1 MKKLIQKIFFT
12 LLACL
17 PVTLFADGV
26 LPQNLAQIDALQ
38 RRADTLTYGDQSPNI
53 YHLAKARAWLDMATS
68 EYHQTDT
75 TGALPAAITQ
85 AETLITALESKQTN
99 INSDMP
105 VDFPGSEKVR
115 TDLWEKI
122 VAIKRI
128 TNYTCGQRPLAEG
141 EVQLI
146 WAGHEKLESGW
157 SHAEPYAKIS
167 ENSIKEAQ
175 LAIDICS
182 GKVTAISKEIV
193 APIPVDTPAPVLAP
207 VSTPAVVAPT
217 NATHVL
223 ERITLSAD
231 TLFDFDKTTLTRYSK
246 NKLDELILKLAHVT
260 SLEGINLV
268 GHSDRLRTDG
278 KHRRN
283 QKLSEHRAERI
294 KQYLI
299 SKGIPANKITA
310 KGVSSKQP
318 VVECS
323 TKPSKAQQV
332 VCLKPNRR
340 VEVTVVGVR

>member
-1 MKKLIQKIFFT
+1 MKKLVQKLFFT

-17 PVTLFADGV
+17 PVTLFADGA

-38 RRADTLTYGDQSPNI
+38 RRADALTYGDQNPNI

-68 EYHQTDT
+68 EYYQTDIS
-75 TGALPAAITQ
+75 GALLAAITQ
-85 AETLITALESKQTN
+85 AETLIIALENKQPN

-105 VDFPGSEKVR
+105 VDFPGSEKIR
-115 TDLWEKI
+115 TDLWGKV

-157 SHAEPYAKIS
+157 SHAEPYAKIA
-167 ENSIKEAQ
+167 ENSINEAQ

-182 GKVTAISKEIV
+182 GKVTATSKEIV
-193 APIPVDTPAPVLAP
+193 TPTSAPAPVLAP
-207 VSTPAVVAPT
+207 VATPAVVAPT

-223 ERITLSAD
+223 EKITLSAD

-246 NKLDELILKLAHVT
+246 NKLDDLIGKLAHVT
-260 SLEGINLV
+260 SLESINLV

-310 KGVSSKQP
+310 KGVGSKQP

-323 TKPSKAQQV
+323 TQPSKAIQV

-340 VEVTVVGVR
+340 VEVTVIGVQ

>member
-1 MKKLIQKIFFT
+1 MKKLVQKLFFT

-17 PVTLFADGV
+17 PVTLFADSA

-38 RRADTLTYGDQSPNI
+38 RRADALTYGDQSPNI

-85 AETLITALESKQTN
+85 AETLITALENKQTN

-105 VDFPGSEKVR
+105 IDFPGSEKVR
-115 TDLWEKI
+115 TDLWEEV

-157 SHAEPYAKIS
+157 SHAEPYAKIA

-175 LAIDICS
+175 VAIDICT
-182 GKVTAISKEIV
+182 GKTTTTSQEVVT
-193 APIPVDTPAPVLAP
+193 PPPAPVAVLAP
-207 VSTPAVVAPT
+207 VVMPTAVAPP

-246 NKLDELILKLAHVT
+246 NKLDDLIIKLAHVT

-310 KGVSSKQP
+310 KGVGSKQP

-323 TKPSKAQQV
+323 TKPPKAQQV

-340 VEVTVVGVR
+340 VEITLVGVQ